1 MTRVTSRRLAV
12 ALRLAVTVV
21 AFAPRVSNAQS
32 YGERSASSLARAD
45 TSEPPH
51 DGVLRCFGIY
61 VDRDCRWML
70 QYEVGYRT
78 PVAGRAPR
86 LIAARPRERGD
97 RKQLVVAGGLFKA
110 VSPRDALG
118 LIYDSGTGDES
129 GTRALGVRWARG
141 FAHETRIDV
150 TAGATSFPLTGD
162 SVVINRLIRANGA
175 FVETALHGSNMVTIV
190 VRDEAYASRRHA
202 RGGNLLFVGARAEA
216 LPAVVLTIT
225 GAVLYALAYAAT
237 GPGW

>member
-1 MTRVTSRRLAV
+1 MPSRPLTF
-12 ALRLAVTVV
+12 ALRLAVGAI
-21 AFAPRVSNAQS
+21 AFAPQASRAQHS
-32 YGERSASSLARAD
+32 GERPGLRLARAD
-45 TSEPPH
+45 TSDSPH

-61 VDRDCRWML
+61 VDRDCPWML

-86 LIAARPRERGD
+86 LIDSRPRERGD

-110 VSPRDALG
+110 VSRRDALG

-129 GTRALGVRWARG
+129 GTRAIGVRWARG

-162 SVVINRLIRANGA
+162 SVVITRLIRANGA
-175 FVETALHGSNMVTIV
+175 FVETALHGSNMVTLV

-202 RGGNLLFVGARAEA
+202 EGGNLLFVGARAEA
-216 LPAVVLTIT
+216 VPALVLTIT
-225 GAVLYALAYAAT
+225 GAVLFALAFAAT